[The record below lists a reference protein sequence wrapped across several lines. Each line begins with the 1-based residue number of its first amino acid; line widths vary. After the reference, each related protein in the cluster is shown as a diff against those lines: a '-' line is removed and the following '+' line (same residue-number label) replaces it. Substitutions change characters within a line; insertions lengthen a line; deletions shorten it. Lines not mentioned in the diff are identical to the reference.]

1 MLTAKG
7 SLLTAGLTL
16 DLTLELIPKLC
27 SSVAQS
33 KPHSEILRVALI
45 QKLIPVKCSAAGG
58 VTNAWHSRVYLN
70 QILAFFRSRS
80 VQKKVCVFRPEK
92 QKAARECVA
101 CARRKTGGLQTGAD
115 WQQNQRPLGQY
126 SDKFSNAGT
135 QTASRSTGTHGL
147 QNVRLKLED

>member
-80 VQKKVCVFRPEK
+80 V
-92 QKAARECVA
+92 
-101 CARRKTGGLQTGAD
+101 
-115 WQQNQRPLGQY
+115 
-126 SDKFSNAGT
+126 
-135 QTASRSTGTHGL
+135 
-147 QNVRLKLED
+147 